1 MAHSDFDKVDFTA
14 VKGVIASGTA
24 LVKEIG
30 EEWEDRTSSKIY
42 ESYGLSETT
51 TVLACN
57 SPDACRFGTVGRAMM
72 GSQIK
77 LIYEHGG
84 TNENGTSGETCVRGP
99 QVMDGYWQR
108 PEATDEAIDALGC
121 FHAGDVG
128 VLDEDGY
135 VRIVDRLKDMVI
147 VSGFNVYPNEV
158 EAIV

>member
-1 MAHSDFDKVDFTA
+1 
-14 VKGVIASGTA
+14 
-24 LVKEIG
+24 
-30 EEWEDRTSSKIY
+30 
-42 ESYGLSETT
+42 
-51 TVLACN
+51 
-57 SPDACRFGTVGRAMM
+57 
-72 GSQIK
+72 
-77 LIYEHGG
+77 
-84 TNENGTSGETCVRGP
+84 
-99 QVMDGYWQR
+99 MDGYWQR